1 MIIVSLFQCLKLYLR
16 LISLTQKNRT
26 IMTVNFQYVN
36 IDVSET
42 LSQFTTEKLEKLNE
56 KFEFLISAQVYF
68 KHDEKDHEAGK
79 ICNIELSLPGPRIF
93 AKSNEREYE
102 LAVTETVNDLRR
114 QLEKR
119 KETYKVY

>member
-1 MIIVSLFQCLKLYLR
+1 
-16 LISLTQKNRT
+16 
-26 IMTVNFQYVN
+26 MTVNFEYVN

-42 LSQFTTEKLEKLNE
+42 LSQFAIERLEKLSD
-56 KFEFLISAQVYF
+56 KYEFLISAQVYF
-68 KHDEKDHEAGK
+68 KNDEKDHEAGK

-102 LAVTETVNDLRR
+102 LAVSETIRDLKR